1 MARTPV
7 KKKTAKAR
15 EQELLKLVFDLQNQ
29 QKAMEKRFSALRE
42 ENKTMQEINRQQK
55 IALSRTSPRSKQQ
68 IALSS
73 SEDEESAAA
82 AISNATPSPRRSPRR
97 RKNKRA
103 PPPARQ
109 KKKTPPKKQK
119 RKYRRHA
126 QRRSDS
132 EDGEDLERRLSD
144 GVARRQAKSEQLRF
158 LRKTLGSVIKLNM
171 DEQILN
177 GYFRQGS
184 RFNKEKFED
193 HVRPIITSI
202 MQGSEVDTDGLS
214 AHVIFKLAVDIAK
227 KRQS

>member
-1 MARTPV
+1 MEFP
-7 KKKTAKAR
+7 KI
-15 EQELLKLVFDLQNQ
+15 VFD
-29 QKAMEKRFSALRE
+29 
-42 ENKTMQEINRQQK
+42 NRVGSFNSFV
-55 IALSRTSPRSKQQ
+55 LWN
-68 IALSS
+68 
-73 SEDEESAAA
+73 DDSAAA
-82 AISNATPSPRRSPRR
+82 AISDATPSPRRSPRR

-109 KKKTPPKKQK
+109 KKKTSPKKQK

-132 EDGEDLERRLSD
+132 DDGDDLERRLSD

-227 KRQS
+227 KRQSYKPRTPVSELQEKNERIVYSAENKARYAHKSGCSQNIQRTSVCRQG

>member
-82 AISNATPSPRRSPRR
+82 ATPSPRRSPRR

-103 PPPARQ
+103 SPPARQ
-109 KKKTPPKKQK
+109 KKKKRPKKN
-119 RKYRRHA
+119 
-126 QRRSDS
+126 RSASIADM
-132 EDGEDLERRLSD
+132 RN
-144 GVARRQAKSEQLRF
+144 GVPIARTAK
-158 LRKTLGSVIKLNM
+158 I
-171 DEQILN
+171 
-177 GYFRQGS
+177 
-184 RFNKEKFED
+184 
-193 HVRPIITSI
+193 
-202 MQGSEVDTDGLS
+202 LS
-214 AHVIFKLAVDIAK
+214 AVCPTAWPEDKPSRSSFV
-227 KRQS
+227 S